1 MKLET
6 LNDKIIYAI
15 GWNDA
20 VKRAIEIAFEYEELS
35 RITPDWSVNGLINEL
50 RELDRSMHVYEHI
63 LLRQLETSDILK
75 LLKEQA
81 NEK

>member
-1 MKLET
+1 MGRSQRYTNRIFGGQIVKLET
-6 LNDKIIYAI
+6 LNDKIIYAK

-50 RELDRSMHVYEHI
+50 RELDRSI
-63 LLRQLETSDILK
+63 
-75 LLKEQA
+75 QA
-81 NEK
+81 TDD

>member
-6 LNDKIIYAI
+6 LNDKIIYAK

-50 RELDRSMHVYEHI
+50 RELDRSI
-63 LLRQLETSDILK
+63 
-75 LLKEQA
+75 QA
-81 NEK
+81 TDD